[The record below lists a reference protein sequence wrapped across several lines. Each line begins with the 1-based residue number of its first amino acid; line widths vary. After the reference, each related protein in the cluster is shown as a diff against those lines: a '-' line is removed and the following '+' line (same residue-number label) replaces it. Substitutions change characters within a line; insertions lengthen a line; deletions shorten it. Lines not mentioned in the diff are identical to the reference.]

1 MPAPLLSALAFA
13 LLGDVPY
20 APSGVGPL
28 DAMIDEM
35 NAQPLAFVVHVGD
48 ITSGRGPCGDAWLEA
63 RQRQF
68 ARFTHPFVLLPG
80 DNEWTDC
87 HRGGFDPLE
96 RLAKWRSLFCVPLKS
111 ISLERQKGKYCENV
125 RWIAGNHVFVGV
137 NIPGSNNNLGR
148 DPSETAERM
157 QAVFAWLDEAEAL
170 ARRHEGL
177 VVMMQANPFEKPRFG
192 GDNGYLGILERLER
206 LGRAMPGKV
215 LLVNGDTHT
224 FTDDEPLPGL
234 RRVEVFGWPQIRWV
248 KARIGPAGTP
258 RFQVEAIPP

>member
-1 MPAPLLSALAFA
+1 M
-13 LLGDVPY
+13 GDVPY
-20 APSGVGPL
+20 GTSSLAPL
-28 DAMIDEM
+28 DDMIGEM

-48 ITSGRGPCGDAWLEA
+48 ITSGAGPCGDDWLEA
-63 RQRQF
+63 RKAQF
-68 ARFTHPFVLLPG
+68 ARIRAPFVLLPG

-96 RLAKWRSLFCVPLKS
+96 RLAKWRSLFCFPLES
-111 ISLERQKGKYCENV
+111 ISLERQQGKYCENV

-148 DPSETAERM
+148 DPAETAERM
-157 QAVFAWLDEAEAL
+157 QAVFAWLDEAQAL

-177 VVMMQANPFEKPRFG
+177 VVMMQANPFVTPRFG
-192 GDNGYLGILERLER
+192 GANGYTGVLERLER

-224 FTDDEPLPGL
+224 FKDDEPLPGL

-248 KARIGPAGTP
+248 RARIEPGAAPF
-258 RFQVEAIPP
+258 RVEAMPP